1 MVILFM
7 LFVAQFG
14 IACACLAFN
23 KEQQHKLAY
32 EGWHQA
38 SIALRNET
46 QIYFDCCGFE
56 NATLPDDDP
65 MKQAPCQF
73 VSDINM
79 FLALNFEVQVEA
91 NHPDR
96 CYAVYKAISHPV

>member
-23 KEQQHKLAY
+23 KQQQHELAY

-38 SIALRNET
+38 PMALRNET

-56 NATLPDDDP
+56 NATLDEHNP
-65 MKQAPCQF
+65 MQQAPC
-73 VSDINM
+73 S
-79 FLALNFEVQVEA
+79 
-91 NHPDR
+91 
-96 CYAVYKAISHPV
+96 AVGSFNLIITYN